1 MAEKE
6 SKTGR
11 YVWDGGELVKVSD
24 RPPQIASRTEGV
36 YFRKPYY
43 ETFNGREAVWVESKG
58 QKKAE
63 MKARG
68 ISEYNDFH
76 KNPEQTEKQGTIYS
90 YTGQPARNQV
100 TKIKKPIPQNIQAIV
115 DRKAK
120 LNSF

>member
-11 YVWDGGELVKVSD
+11 YVWEGGELVKISD
-24 RPPQIASRTEGV
+24 NPPQIASRTEGV

-76 KNPEQTEKQGTIYS
+76 KNPEPKEKAGTLYS
-90 YTGQPARNQV
+90 YNGQPIRSRGTQKSKPV
-100 TKIKKPIPQNIQAIV
+100 KKNIQAILE
-115 DRKAK
+115 RKAK